1 MNRVRHW
8 SDVLIL
14 ADAPGEISLLELGA
28 AVFIVGTK
36 KPDAP
41 ITSARLYGEKDSV
54 KLPI

>member
-36 KPDAP
+36 KPDVP